1 LKSRTRPKSTGARAG
16 VLLGLF
22 STEGPRPRPKISH
35 SDLDIFQLVF
45 DTFLSVLDHW
55 LRTWT
60 ATPAL
65 ACIYKKENLPSHT
78 QTNKTFVSESH
89 VKKSS
94 VIQSSACIFNV
105 CTEHSAETAFC
116 TVLWGGEGALTST
129 HTYTCMAHACAHEDT
144 NGSAHLFVLGAYAPT
159 HSPQAPALSSGVP

>member
-16 VLLGLF
+16 VLLGLI
-22 STEGPRPRPKISH
+22 STEDPTPRPKISH
-35 SDLDIFQLVF
+35 SDLDIFQLIF

-78 QTNKTFVSESH
+78 KTNKTFVSEQNLRVRITREEIISH
-89 VKKSS
+89 YRT
-94 VIQSSACIFNV
+94 QCRNG
-105 CTEHSAETAFC
+105 
-116 TVLWGGEGALTST
+116 VLYTSLGGEGALTRS
-129 HTYTCMAHACAHEDT
+129 HMYTCMTHACAHKDT
-144 NGSAHLFVLGAYAPT
+144 NGSAHLFLLGAYAPT
-159 HSPQAPALSSGVP
+159 HSRQALALSSGVP